1 MIQLEQFYQQ
11 ITPLGQGGMSRVF
24 LAVDAKLERHVAVK
38 VLDVNKVDKQQAL
51 NEAKIL
57 ARVNHP
63 NIVQVYKVHESDTQ
77 LAIEMEYVQ
86 GATLKHFLKTRHLE
100 PEQKLQL
107 LIDIAQGL
115 SEAHKND
122 ILHLDLKAD
131 NILINAQGVAK
142 IADFGIAQFGDE
154 QRSHH
159 SSFGSLTAM
168 SPEQLNK
175 QPLDQRADLF
185 AFGLLTYQLFA
196 NEHPYLAQAK
206 DAAPDAIAEQI
217 KHVPCQSDASKL
229 LDMPAQLGA
238 LINSLLAFDKAARP
252 NSFHQVITQLKQLQQ
267 NIGYAQCD
275 ETQDIDAVDLQVPT
289 PSESTD
295 SLPDAKANFW
305 QRYGIVMS
313 CLFAVCLIG
322 AGYWYWQTNQP
333 KSYIAALPITFDG
346 QTELT
351 DTQQRIATLGLEDA
365 ISNFIL
371 QDTSSLQ
378 VSNSEVTSTL
388 KLMGEQAS
396 QTDIG
401 NALGADVLLEPVF
414 NCRNSLCEVT
424 LNAIDAH
431 TATLLDTTRYSVD
444 TESFSEAYHNS
455 LVNIEA
461 LFDKRFTSQ
470 TYSDAFYDK
479 YVAQVEAFQSGS
491 QDIAVTLAEVKS
503 LIRQEPSFVPLYRF
517 YRKVAVEAQFLQQ
530 DNTIIWDFLDA
541 LEHTPET
548 YKNSHNYIIDRIQA
562 YQTIKDW
569 QKAEMLISELN
580 NTDVDTYELY
590 SVKASL
596 YSEKGDYTQAL
607 DSIQKAQQLKPSLQI
622 TRNTAILYL
631 LNGNYNESIKYL
643 DQVIRVA
650 PHDFWALKTY
660 GDLSLVNGEAN
671 EAIESYT
678 KLLLGTPNDAAI
690 LTNLSIAYSLIGE
703 YRLSN
708 INAEKAY
715 KLNKTNLAFIL
726 NLADSYSYLG
736 EKSQANLIYEQLLEQ
751 TNKVLSLD
759 ESLIRVQ
766 ALAHTGQTIEA
777 LRLINKIEAESENL
791 YDLLFVKAMVL
802 TKLGETQS
810 ALLVIEKSIQNGW
823 SKAFFT
829 LVWFKPL
836 CKHNIQLSKIIG
848 TKNINTLCA
857 N

>member
-1 MIQLEQFYQQ
+1 MIPLEQFYQQ

-63 NIVQVYKVHESDTQ
+63 NIVQVYKVHESDSQ

-100 PEQKLQL
+100 SEQKLQL

-142 IADFGIAQFGDE
+142 IADFGIAQLGDE

-185 AFGLLTYQLFA
+185 AFGLLAYQLFA

-275 ETQDIDAVDLQVPT
+275 DTQDIDAVDLQVPT
-289 PSESTD
+289 PSESATN
-295 SLPDAKANFW
+295 AKSNLW
-305 QRYGIVMS
+305 HKYGLVMS
-313 CLFAVCLIG
+313 CLFAVCLVG
-322 AGYWYWQTNQP
+322 AGYWYWQSNQP

-351 DTQQRIATLGLEDA
+351 DTQQRITTLGLEDA

-401 NALGADVLLEPVF
+401 KALGADVLLEPVF

-455 LVNIEA
+455 LVNIES

-470 TYSDAFYDK
+470 TYSDAFYEK

-491 QDIAVTLAEVKS
+491 QDITVTLAEVKS

-517 YRKVAVEAQFLQQ
+517 YRKVAVESQFLQQ
-530 DNTIIWDFLDA
+530 DNTITWDFLDA
-541 LEHTPET
+541 LEQAPET

-580 NTDVDTYELY
+580 NTNIDTYELY

-607 DSIQKAQQLKPSLQI
+607 DNILKAHQFKPSLQI

-631 LNGNYNESIKYL
+631 LNGKYDESTKYL
-643 DQVIRVA
+643 DLVIQIA
-650 PHDFWALKTY
+650 PNDFWALKTY
-660 GDLSLVNGEAN
+660 ADLSLVTGEAR
-671 EAIESYT
+671 EAIKSYT
-678 KLLLGTPNDAAI
+678 KMLLNTPNDASILSNLAI
-690 LTNLSIAYSLIGE
+690 AHSLIGE
-703 YRLSN
+703 FELSN
-708 INAEKAY
+708 LNANKAY
-715 KLNKTNLAFIL
+715 QLNSSNLNFAL

-736 EKSQANLIYEQLLEQ
+736 EDNKAKLIYEQLLKQ
-751 TNKVLSLD
+751 TQDTTNIDDLMVR
-759 ESLIRVQ
+759 IQ
-766 ALAHTGQTIEA
+766 ALAHAENTVEA
-777 LRLINKIEAESENL
+777 LKEINQVETAHSNV
-791 YDLLFVKAMVL
+791 YDLQFVKAIVL
-802 TKLGETQS
+802 TKLGESHS
-810 ALLVIEKSIQNGW
+810 ALLAIEKGIQEGW
-823 SKAFFT
+823 SETFFT
-829 LVWFKPL
+829 LPWFKPL
-836 CKHNIQLSKIIG
+836 CKHEIQLSEIIG
-848 TKNINTLCA
+848 AKNTNTLCA
-857 N
+857 Y

>member
-1 MIQLEQFYQQ
+1 
-11 ITPLGQGGMSRVF
+11 MSRVF

-100 PEQKLQL
+100 SEQKLQL

-131 NILINAQGVAK
+131 NILINVQGVAK
-142 IADFGIAQFGDE
+142 IADFGIAQLGDE

-185 AFGLLTYQLFA
+185 AFGLLAYQLFA

-238 LINSLLAFDKAARP
+238 LINTLLAFDKTARP
-252 NSFHQVITQLKQLQQ
+252 NSFHQVITLLKQLQQ

-275 ETQDIDAVDLQVPT
+275 DTQDIDAVDLQVPT
-289 PSESTD
+289 LSESTD

-305 QRYGIVMS
+305 QRYGIVTS
-313 CLFAVCLIG
+313 CLFAVCLVG

-401 NALGADVLLEPVF
+401 KALGADVLLEPVF

-455 LVNIEA
+455 LVNIET

-470 TYSDAFYDK
+470 TYSDAFYEK

-491 QDIAVTLAEVKS
+491 QDIAVTLTEVKS

-517 YRKVAVEAQFLQQ
+517 YRKVAVEEQLIKQ
-530 DNTIIWDFLDA
+530 DNSIIWDFLDA
-541 LEHTPET
+541 LEQAPKH

-569 QKAEMLISELN
+569 QKAELFLSELAR
-580 NTDVDTYELY
+580 TDIDPYELY

-596 YSEKGDYTQAL
+596 YHNKEDYTEAL
-607 DSIQKAQQLKPSLQI
+607 VNILNAFQLKPSLQI

-631 LNGNYNESIKYL
+631 LNGNYSESTKYL
-643 DQVIRVA
+643 NQVIKVA
-650 PHDFWALKTY
+650 PNDFWALKSY
-660 GDLSLVNGEAN
+660 ADLSLVSGEAKD
-671 EAIESYT
+671 AIEAYT
-678 KLLLGTPNDAAI
+678 QLLINTPNDAAI
-690 LTNLSIAYSLIGE
+690 LSNLAIAQSLIGE
-703 YRLSN
+703 FELSN
-708 INAEKAY
+708 KSAMKAY
-715 KLNKTNLAFIL
+715 ELSTNNLNFAL

-736 EKSQANLIYEQLLEQ
+736 KMSQAKLIYEQLLKQ
-751 TNKVLSLD
+751 TQYASNLEELTVR
-759 ESLIRVQ
+759 IQ
-766 ALAHTGQTIEA
+766 ALAHTGQVIEA
-777 LRLINKIEAESENL
+777 LKQINKIEAENSNV
-791 YDLLFVKAMVL
+791 YDLQFIKAMVL
-802 TKLGETQS
+802 TKLGESQS
-810 ALLVIEKSIQNGW
+810 ALLAIEKSIQDGW
-823 SKAFFT
+823 SEAFFA
-829 LVWFKPL
+829 LPWFRPL
-836 CKHNIQLSKIIG
+836 CKHEKQLLEVIG
-848 TKNINTLCA
+848 AKSINTLCTYSIK

>member
-1 MIQLEQFYQQ
+1 
-11 ITPLGQGGMSRVF
+11 MSRVF

-100 PEQKLQL
+100 SEQKLQL

-142 IADFGIAQFGDE
+142 IADFGIAQLGDE

-185 AFGLLTYQLFA
+185 AFGLLAYQLFA

-238 LINSLLAFDKAARP
+238 LINTLLAFDKTARP

-275 ETQDIDAVDLQVPT
+275 DTQDIDAVDLQVPT
-289 PSESTD
+289 PSESATN
-295 SLPDAKANFW
+295 AKSNLW
-305 QRYGIVMS
+305 HKYGLVMS
-313 CLFAVCLIG
+313 CLFAVCLVG
-322 AGYWYWQTNQP
+322 AGYWYWQSNQP

-351 DTQQRIATLGLEDA
+351 DTQQRITTLGLEDA

-517 YRKVAVEAQFLQQ
+517 YRKVATELHLR
-530 DNTIIWDFLDA
+530 DRNDDIIWDLLDI
-541 LEHTPET
+541 LEHAPKE
-548 YKNSHNYIIDRIQA
+548 YKNNYNYLIDRIQA

-569 QKAEMLISELN
+569 QKAELLISKLSNSNIEKFEL
-580 NTDVDTYELY
+580 L
-590 SVKASL
+590 SVKASFFRDKTD
-596 YSEKGDYTQAL
+596 YSKAL
-607 DSIQKAQQLKPSLQI
+607 KSIKAAYDLKPTVQVI
-622 TRNTAILYL
+622 RNTAIIYL
-631 LNGNYNESIKYL
+631 LNGNYEKANKFLKTLIGITEY
-643 DQVIRVA
+643 
-650 PHDFWALKTY
+650 DFWALRAHADISLLN
-660 GDLSLVNGEAN
+660 GDSEASI
-671 EAIESYT
+671 EAYN
-678 KLLLGTPNDAAI
+678 KLLLENPTD
-690 LTNLSIAYSLIGE
+690 TNALSNVAIAYSLIGDFQNSH
-703 YRLSN
+703 L
-708 INAEKAY
+708 NAKKAY
-715 KLNKTNLAFIL
+715 EISPSNLNFAL
-726 NLADSYSYLG
+726 NFADSYSYL
-736 EKSQANLIYEQLLEQ
+736 KHSQEAYKLYIHIIEQ
-751 TNKVLSLD
+751 TNDKSNID
-759 ESLIRVQ
+759 EALVRAQ
-766 ALAHTGQTIEA
+766 ALLHTGKKVEA
-777 LRLINKIEAESENL
+777 LQLITQIENEYSDI
-791 YDLLFVKAMVL
+791 YDLLFIKAMIL
-802 TKLGETQS
+802 TKLGEHQS
-810 ALLVIEKSIQNGW
+810 AMLAIKSSIEKGW
-823 SKAFFT
+823 NKGFYT
-829 LVWFKPL
+829 LPWFKAL
-836 CKHNIQLSKIIG
+836 CNYQFQFEQLIGAKYFHSICSKDI
-848 TKNINTLCA
+848 
-857 N
+857 

>member
-1 MIQLEQFYQQ
+1 
-11 ITPLGQGGMSRVF
+11 MSRVF

-63 NIVQVYKVHESDTQ
+63 NIVQVYKVHESDSQ

-100 PEQKLQL
+100 SEQKLQL

-142 IADFGIAQFGDE
+142 IADFGIAQLGDE

-185 AFGLLTYQLFA
+185 AFGLLAYQLFA

-206 DAAPDAIAEQI
+206 NAAPDAIAEQI

-252 NSFHQVITQLKQLQQ
+252 NSFHQVISQLKQLQQ

-275 ETQDIDAVDLQVPT
+275 DTQDIDAVDLQVPT
-289 PSESTD
+289 PSESITN
-295 SLPDAKANFW
+295 AKPSFW
-305 QRYGIVMS
+305 QKYGAAMS
-313 CLFAVCLIG
+313 FLFAVCLVS

-388 KLMGEQAS
+388 RLMGEQAS

-401 NALGADVLLEPVF
+401 KALGADVLLESVF

-503 LIRQEPSFVPLYRF
+503 LIRQEPNFVPLYRF
-517 YRKVAVEAQFLQQ
+517 YRKVVVEEHRIQQ
-530 DNTIIWDFLDA
+530 NNNVIWDFLDA
-541 LEHTPET
+541 LEQAPET

-569 QKAEMLISELN
+569 QKAEMLISELSIL
-580 NTDVDTYELY
+580 DIEKFELY
-590 SVKASL
+590 SVKANF
-596 YSEKGDYTQAL
+596 YREKFDYPKAL
-607 DSIQKAQQLKPSLQI
+607 KSITLAYKLKPTVQVV
-622 TRNTAILYL
+622 RNTAIIYL
-631 LNGNYNESIKYL
+631 LNGNYEKANEHLKKLI
-643 DQVIRVA
+643 DTAQF
-650 PHDFWALKTY
+650 DFWALRTY
-660 GDLSLVNGEAN
+660 ADISLLNGN
-671 EAIESYT
+671 SQSAIDAYL
-678 KLLLGTPNDAAI
+678 KLLINNPRNANA
-690 LTNLSIAYSLIGE
+690 LSNIAIAYSLIGNFKNSHE
-703 YRLSN
+703 YARKAYN
-708 INAEKAY
+708 INPSNLSIV
-715 KLNKTNLAFIL
+715 LNF
-726 NLADSYSYLG
+726 ADSYSYLKHSS
-736 EKSQANLIYEQLLEQ
+736 EAYKLYTQIIDLTAETNDIDELIIRAQALLH
-751 TNKVLSLD
+751 TGNKV
-759 ESLIRVQ
+759 
-766 ALAHTGQTIEA
+766 EA
-777 LRLINKIEAESENL
+777 LQLITKIENETSNIH
-791 YDLLFVKAMVL
+791 DLMFSKAMIL
-802 TKLGETQS
+802 TKLGEHQS
-810 ALLVIEKSIQNGW
+810 ALLLIESSIKDGWNKSFYG
-823 SKAFFT
+823 
-829 LVWFKPL
+829 LPWFKDL
-836 CKHNIQLSKIIG
+836 CQYRLKFMQTIG
-848 TKNINTLCA
+848 ANDFNSLCS
-857 N
+857 NSIE

>member
-1 MIQLEQFYQQ
+1 
-11 ITPLGQGGMSRVF
+11 MSRVF

-100 PEQKLQL
+100 SEQKLQL

-142 IADFGIAQFGDE
+142 IADFGIAQLGDE

-185 AFGLLTYQLFA
+185 AFGLLAYQLFA
-196 NEHPYLAQAK
+196 NEHPYLVQAK
-206 DAAPDAIAEQI
+206 DASPEAIAEQI

-275 ETQDIDAVDLQVPT
+275 NTQDIDAVDLQEPT
-289 PSESTD
+289 PSKSTD

-313 CLFAVCLIG
+313 FLFAVCLIG

-401 NALGADVLLEPVF
+401 KALGADVLLEAVF

-424 LNAIDAH
+424 LNTIDAH

-503 LIRQEPSFVPLYRF
+503 LIRQEPNFVPLYRF
-517 YRKVAVEAQFLQQ
+517 YRKVAVEEHRIQQ
-530 DNTIIWDFLDA
+530 NSNVIWDLLDT
-541 LEHTPET
+541 LELAPEN
-548 YKNSHNYIIDRIQA
+548 YKNSHNFLIDRVEA
-562 YQTIKDW
+562 YQAIKDW
-569 QKAEMLISELN
+569 KKAESLTLELTE
-580 NTDVDTYELY
+580 TDIDTYELY

-596 YSEKGDYTQAL
+596 YRNKGAYTQAL
-607 DSIQKAQQLKPSLQI
+607 DNILNALKLKPSLQI
-622 TRNTAILYL
+622 TRNTATLYL
-631 LNGNYNESIKYL
+631 LNGNYVEAARYL
-643 DQVIRVA
+643 DQVIKLA
-650 PHDFWALKTY
+650 PNDFWALKTY
-660 GDLSLVNGEAN
+660 ADLSLVSGEAN
-671 EAIESYT
+671 KAVESYVR
-678 KLLLGTPNDAAI
+678 LLKNKSNDAAV
-690 LTNLSIAYSLIGE
+690 LTNLAIAYSLIGNFE
-703 YRLSN
+703 LSN
-708 INAEKAY
+708 KNAIKAY
-715 KLNKTNLAFIL
+715 QLSPTNLSIAL
-726 NLADSYSYLG
+726 NLADSYLYLD
-736 EKSQANLIYEQLLEQ
+736 KLNQAILIYEQLLKQ
-751 TNKVLSLD
+751 TQHTENLD
-759 ESLIRVQ
+759 DLLVRIQ
-766 ALAHTGQTIEA
+766 ALAHTGRTVEA
-777 LRLINKIEAESENL
+777 LRQINQIETENSNVYEL
-791 YDLLFVKAMVL
+791 QFVKAMVL

-810 ALLVIEKSIQNGW
+810 ALLAIEESIKNGW
-823 SKAFFT
+823 SEAFFV
-829 LVWFKPL
+829 LPLFKPL
-836 CKHNIQLSKIIG
+836 CKHDIQLLEIIG
-848 TKNINTLCA
+848 AKSASTLCT
-857 N
+857 

>member
-1 MIQLEQFYQQ
+1 
-11 ITPLGQGGMSRVF
+11 MSRVF
-24 LAVDAKLERHVAVK
+24 LAVDTKLERHVAVK

-63 NIVQVYKVHESDTQ
+63 NIVQVYKVHESDSQ

-100 PEQKLQL
+100 SEQKLQL

-131 NILINAQGVAK
+131 NILINGQGVAK
-142 IADFGIAQFGDE
+142 IADFGIAQLGDE

-185 AFGLLTYQLFA
+185 AFGLLAYQLFA

-252 NSFHQVITQLKQLQQ
+252 NSFHQVISQLKQLQQ

-275 ETQDIDAVDLQVPT
+275 DTQDIDAVDLQVPT
-289 PSESTD
+289 PSESA
-295 SLPDAKANFW
+295 SNAKSNLW
-305 QRYGIVMS
+305 QKYGLIMS
-313 CLFAVCLIG
+313 CLFAVCLVG
-322 AGYWYWQTNQP
+322 AGYWYWQSNQP
-333 KSYIAALPITFDG
+333 KSYIAALPITFNG

-401 NALGADVLLEPVF
+401 KALGADVLLEPVF

-461 LFDKRFTSQ
+461 LFDKRFASQ
-470 TYSDAFYDK
+470 TYNDVFYDK

-491 QDIAVTLAEVKS
+491 QDIAVTLSEVKS
-503 LIRQEPSFVPLYRF
+503 LIRQEPNFVPLYRF
-517 YRKVAVEAQFLQQ
+517 YRKVAVEAQLLQQ
-530 DNTIIWDFLDA
+530 DKTIIWGFVDT
-541 LEHTPET
+541 LEQAPET
-548 YKNSHNYIIDRIQA
+548 YKNSHNYMIDRIQA

-569 QKAEMLISELN
+569 KKAELLISELEG
-580 NTDVDTYELY
+580 TDIDEYELY
-590 SVKASL
+590 SVKANL
-596 YSEKGDYTQAL
+596 YQSKGAYKQAL
-607 DSIQKAQQLKPSLQI
+607 NNILNALRLKPSLQI
-622 TRNTAILYL
+622 TRNTAIIYL
-631 LNGNYNESIKYL
+631 LNGNYDESAKHL
-643 DQVIRVA
+643 DQVIKLA
-650 PHDFWALKTY
+650 PNDFWALKTY
-660 GDLSLVNGEAN
+660 ADLSLVSGEEK
-671 EAIESYT
+671 EAIASYT
-678 KLLLGTPNDAAI
+678 KLLKNTPNDTAI
-690 LTNLSIAYSLIGE
+690 LSNLAIAHSLNGE
-703 YRLSN
+703 YELSN
-708 INAEKAY
+708 LNAKKAY
-715 KLNKTNLAFIL
+715 QLNTSSLNFAL

-736 EKSQANLIYEQLLEQ
+736 DRIQAKLIYEQLLTQ
-751 TNKVLSLD
+751 TQNTTNLD
-759 ESLIRVQ
+759 ALMVRIQ
-766 ALAHTGQTIEA
+766 ALAHTGKTVEA
-777 LRLINKIEAESENL
+777 LRKINQIEAKDSNV

-802 TKLGETQS
+802 TKLGESQS
-810 ALLVIEKSIQNGW
+810 ALIAIEKSIQEGW
-823 SKAFFT
+823 SNAFFT
-829 LVWFKPL
+829 LPWFKPL
-836 CKHNIQLSKIIG
+836 CKNGKQLSEIIG
-848 TKNINTLCA
+848 AKHKNKLCTY
-857 N
+857 

>member
-1 MIQLEQFYQQ
+1 
-11 ITPLGQGGMSRVF
+11 MSRVF

-100 PEQKLQL
+100 SEQKLQL

-142 IADFGIAQFGDE
+142 IADFGIAQLGDE

-185 AFGLLTYQLFA
+185 AFGLLAYQLFA
-196 NEHPYLAQAK
+196 NEHPYLVQAK
-206 DAAPDAIAEQI
+206 DASPEAIAEQI

-275 ETQDIDAVDLQVPT
+275 NTQDIDAVDLQEPT
-289 PSESTD
+289 PSKSTD

-313 CLFAVCLIG
+313 FLFAVCLIG

-401 NALGADVLLEPVF
+401 KALGADVLLEAVF

-491 QDIAVTLAEVKS
+491 QDITVTLAEVKS

-517 YRKVAVEAQFLQQ
+517 YRKVVVEAHTIQT
-530 DNTIIWDFLDA
+530 DHNIIWDFLDTLKQA
-541 LEHTPET
+541 PEH
-548 YKNSHNYIIDRIQA
+548 YKNSHNYVIDRIQA
-562 YQTIKDW
+562 YQTVKDF
-569 QKAEMLISELN
+569 QKAESLISALS
-580 NTDVDTYELY
+580 NTDVDAYEFY
-590 SVKASL
+590 SVKASF
-596 YSEKGDYTQAL
+596 YYDKGAYPQAL
-607 DSIQKAQQLKPSLQI
+607 NNILNAHKLKPSLQI
-622 TRNTAILYL
+622 TRNTATLYL
-631 LNGNYNESIKYL
+631 LNSNFLDAAKYL
-643 DQVIRVA
+643 DQVIKLA
-650 PHDFWALKTY
+650 PNDFWALKTY
-660 GDLSLVNGEAN
+660 ADLSLVNGKAE
-671 EAIESYT
+671 EAINAYT
-678 KLLLGTPNDAAI
+678 RFLVNAPNDAAI
-690 LTNLSIAYSLIGE
+690 LSNLAIAYSLIGE
-703 YRLSN
+703 YELSN
-708 INAEKAY
+708 LNAKKAY
-715 KLNKTNLAFIL
+715 QLNTSSLNFAL

-736 EKSQANLIYEQLLEQ
+736 EKKQANLIYEQLLKQ
-751 TNKVLSLD
+751 TQNTTNIEELTVR
-759 ESLIRVQ
+759 IQ
-766 ALAHTGQTIEA
+766 ALTHTGQAIEA
-777 LRLINKIEAESENL
+777 LRQINKIESKNSNL
-791 YDLLFVKAMVL
+791 YDLHFIKAIVL
-802 TKLGETQS
+802 TKLGESQS
-810 ALLVIEKSIQNGW
+810 ALLAIEQSIQEGW
-823 SKAFFT
+823 SKDFFT
-829 LVWFKPL
+829 LPWFEPL
-836 CKHNIQLSKIIG
+836 CKHDIQLLEVIGAKSK
-848 TKNINTLCA
+848 NTLCTY
-857 N
+857 

>member
-1 MIQLEQFYQQ
+1 VIQLEQFYQQ

-63 NIVQVYKVHESDTQ
+63 NIVQVYKVYESDTQ

-100 PEQKLQL
+100 SEQKLQL

-142 IADFGIAQFGDE
+142 IADFGIAQLGDE

-185 AFGLLTYQLFA
+185 AFGLLAYQLFA

-217 KHVPCQSDASKL
+217 KHIPCQSDASKL

-238 LINSLLAFDKAARP
+238 LINALLAFDKAARP
-252 NSFHQVITQLKQLQQ
+252 NSFHQVISQLKQLQQ

-275 ETQDIDAVDLQVPT
+275 NTQDIDAVGLQEPT
-289 PSESTD
+289 TSESITNAN
-295 SLPDAKANFW
+295 SNFW
-305 QRYGIVMS
+305 QKYGLVMS

-322 AGYWYWQTNQP
+322 VGYWYWQSNQP

-401 NALGADVLLEPVF
+401 KALGADVLLEPVF
-414 NCRNSLCEVT
+414 SCRNSLCEVT

-470 TYSDAFYDK
+470 TYSDAFYEK

-503 LIRQEPSFVPLYRF
+503 LIRQEPSFVPLYRL
-517 YRKVAVEAQFLQQ
+517 YRKVAVTSHYLNQN
-530 DNTIIWDFLDA
+530 DDIIWELLDV
-541 LEHTPET
+541 LDRSPET
-548 YKNSHNYIIDRIQA
+548 YKLSANFIIDRIQA
-562 YQTIKDW
+562 YQAIKDW
-569 QKAEMLISELN
+569 VKAESLIKNLETSNIEQ
-580 NTDVDTYELY
+580 YELY
-590 SVKASL
+590 SIKAN
-596 YSEKGDYTQAL
+596 YYRNKADFQTAL
-607 DSIQKAQQLKPSLQI
+607 DNIELAFNFKSTLQT
-622 TRNTAILYL
+622 TRNAATISL
-631 LNGNYNESIKYL
+631 LNGNYDEALFYL
-643 DQVIRVA
+643 EQLSLRA
-650 PHDFWALKTY
+650 PNDFWALKTL
-660 GDLSLVNGEAN
+660 GDVSLAKGLAN
-671 EAIESYT
+671 QSINAYSQ
-678 KLLLGTPNDAAI
+678 LLIKTPDDAA
-690 LTNLSIAYSLIGE
+690 LLSNLSIAYSLIKE
-703 YRLSN
+703 FELSVKY
-708 INAEKAY
+708 AHKSY
-715 KLNKTNLAFIL
+715 KISPRSLLFTL
-726 NLADSYSYLG
+726 NLADSFYYSGDMKKAQSLY
-736 EKSQANLIYEQLLEQ
+736 KKILLASHD
-751 TNKVLSLD
+751 TDDIDVLML
-759 ESLIRVQ
+759 RAQ
-766 ALAHTGQTIEA
+766 ALLHTGQKLEA
-777 LRLINKIEAESENL
+777 FKLINFIENKSPAT
-791 YDLLFVKAMVL
+791 YDLKFVKAMIL
-802 TKLGETQS
+802 TSLNESQS
-810 ALLVIEKSIQNGW
+810 ALAIIKSSIKDGW
-823 SKAFFT
+823 GKSFYT
-829 LVWFKPL
+829 LPWFKKL
-836 CKHNIQLSKIIG
+836 CTNSSQLQEILG
-848 TKNINTLCA
+848 TQHFTQLCT
-857 N
+857 

>member
-1 MIQLEQFYQQ
+1 
-11 ITPLGQGGMSRVF
+11 MSRVF

-86 GATLKHFLKTRHLE
+86 GATLKHFLKIRHLE
-100 PEQKLQL
+100 SEQKLQL

-142 IADFGIAQFGDE
+142 IADFGIAQLGEE

-185 AFGLLTYQLFA
+185 AFGLLAYQLFA

-217 KHVPCQSDASKL
+217 KHVPCQSDAIKL

-238 LINSLLAFDKAARP
+238 LINALLAFDKAARP
-252 NSFHQVITQLKQLQQ
+252 NSFHQVISQLKQLQQ

-275 ETQDIDAVDLQVPT
+275 DTQDIDAVDLQEPT
-289 PSESTD
+289 PSESTNN
-295 SLPDAKANFW
+295 AKPNFW
-305 QRYGIVMS
+305 QKYGIAMS
-313 CLFAVCLIG
+313 CLFAVCLVG
-322 AGYWYWQTNQP
+322 AGYWFWQTNQP

-401 NALGADVLLEPVF
+401 KALGADVLLEPVF

-470 TYSDAFYDK
+470 TYSDVFYEK

-491 QDIAVTLAEVKS
+491 QDITVTLAEVKS

-517 YRKVAVEAQFLQQ
+517 YRKVAVEEYRIQQ
-530 DNTIIWDFLDA
+530 NNNVIWDFLDA
-541 LEHTPET
+541 LEQAPER

-569 QKAEMLISELN
+569 QKAESFFLELAETN
-580 NTDVDTYELY
+580 IDEYELY
-590 SVKASL
+590 SVRASL
-596 YSEKGDYTQAL
+596 YLDKGAYTQAL
-607 DSIQKAQQLKPSLQI
+607 DNILNAFKLKPSLQI
-622 TRNTAILYL
+622 TRNTATLYL
-631 LNGNYNESIKYL
+631 LNGNYVEATKYL
-643 DQVIRVA
+643 NQAIKLA
-650 PHDFWALKTY
+650 PNDFWALKTY
-660 GDLSLVNGEAN
+660 ADLSLVSGEAN
-671 EAIESYT
+671 KAAAGYITLLES
-678 KLLLGTPNDAAI
+678 TPNDAAM
-690 LTNLSIAYSLIGE
+690 LSNLAIAYSLIRE
-703 YRLSN
+703 FELSN
-708 INAEKAY
+708 INAKRAY
-715 KLNKTNLAFIL
+715 QLSPTNLNFTL

-736 EKSQANLIYEQLLEQ
+736 QKNKANYFYEQLQDQ
-751 TNKVLSLD
+751 TVNTKNLD
-759 ESLIRVQ
+759 ELMVRIQ
-766 ALAHTGQTIEA
+766 ALAHTGKTVEA
-777 LRLINKIEAESENL
+777 LRQINKIEAENSNV
-791 YDLLFVKAMVL
+791 YDLQFVKALVL
-802 TKLGETQS
+802 TKLGESQS
-810 ALLVIEKSIQNGW
+810 ALLAIEKGIQDGW
-823 SKAFFT
+823 SEAFFA
-829 LVWFKPL
+829 LPWFRPL
-836 CKHNIQLSKIIG
+836 CKHEKQLLEVIG
-848 TKNINTLCA
+848 AKSMNTLCTYEV
-857 N
+857 NN

>member
-1 MIQLEQFYQQ
+1 
-11 ITPLGQGGMSRVF
+11 MSRVF

-185 AFGLLTYQLFA
+185 AFGLLAYQLFA

-275 ETQDIDAVDLQVPT
+275 DTQDIDAVNLQVPT
-289 PSESTD
+289 PSEFAD

-401 NALGADVLLEPVF
+401 KALGADVLLEPVF

-424 LNAIDAH
+424 LNTIDAQ

-455 LVNIEA
+455 LINIES

-491 QDIAVTLAEVKS
+491 QDIAVTLTEVKS

-517 YRKVAVEAQFLQQ
+517 YRKVAKEAHLRLQ
-530 DNTIIWDFLDA
+530 DNSIIWDLLDT
-541 LEHTPET
+541 LELAPKD
-548 YKNSHNYIIDRIQA
+548 YKASLNYVVDKIQA
-562 YQTIKDW
+562 YQAIKDW
-569 QKAEMLISELN
+569 KKAELLISSL
-580 NTDVDTYELY
+580 TDIEEYELH
-590 SVKASL
+590 SIKAN
-596 YSEKGDYTQAL
+596 YFHNKGDYTNAL
-607 DSIQKAQQLKPSLQI
+607 DNIFMAFSLKPSLNI
-622 TRNTAILYL
+622 TRNIAVIYL
-631 LNGNYNESIKYL
+631 LKGNYKEASKYL
-643 DQVIRVA
+643 DLVTEVA
-650 PHDFWALKTY
+650 PNDFWALKTY
-660 GDLSLVNGEAN
+660 ADLSLISGEAK
-671 EAIESYT
+671 EAIEAYT
-678 KLLLGTPNDAAI
+678 RLLERTPNDANI
-690 LTNLSIAYSLIGE
+690 LTNLSVSYSLISE
-703 YRLSN
+703 FRLSN
-708 INAEKAY
+708 INALKAY
-715 KLNKTNLAFIL
+715 QLAPNNLNFIL
-726 NLADSYSYLG
+726 NLADSYSYLEQKNLASVYYG
-736 EKSQANLIYEQLLEQ
+736 KLINKTDGAENLDDVMIRIQALTH
-751 TNKVLSLD
+751 TNK
-759 ESLIRVQ
+759 
-766 ALAHTGQTIEA
+766 TIEA
-777 LRLINKIEAESENL
+777 LKEVSKLESKDL
-791 YDLLFVKAMVL
+791 DVYDLQFVKAMVL
-802 TKLGETQS
+802 TDLGETQS
-810 ALLVIEKSIQNGW
+810 ALLAIQKGVEQGW

-829 LVWFKPL
+829 LPWFKPL
-836 CKHNIQLSKIIG
+836 CKNYAQVSELIG
-848 TKNINTLCA
+848 ANNAKNLCTY
-857 N
+857 

>member
-24 LAVDAKLERHVAVK
+24 LAVDAKLERHVAIK

-63 NIVQVYKVHESDTQ
+63 NIVQVYKVHESDSQ

-131 NILINAQGVAK
+131 NILINGQGVAK
-142 IADFGIAQFGDE
+142 IADFGIAQLGDE

-185 AFGLLTYQLFA
+185 AFGLLAYQLFA

-206 DAAPDAIAEQI
+206 DASPDAIAEQI

-238 LINSLLAFDKAARP
+238 LINLLLAFDKAARP
-252 NSFHQVITQLKQLQQ
+252 NSFHQVISQLKQLQQ

-275 ETQDIDAVDLQVPT
+275 DTQDIDAVDLQVPT
-289 PSESTD
+289 PSESAD

-313 CLFAVCLIG
+313 FLFAVCLVG
-322 AGYWYWQTNQP
+322 AGYWYWQSNQP

-396 QTDIG
+396 LTDIG
-401 NALGADVLLEPVF
+401 KALGADVLLESVF

-517 YRKVAVEAQFLQQ
+517 YRKVAKEAHLRLQ
-530 DNTIIWDFLDA
+530 DNSIIWDLLDT
-541 LEHTPET
+541 LELAPEN
-548 YKNSHNYIIDRIQA
+548 YKASLNYVVDKIQA
-562 YQTIKDW
+562 YQAVKDW
-569 QKAEMLISELN
+569 QKAELLISSL
-580 NTDVDTYELY
+580 TDIEEYELY
-590 SVKASL
+590 SIKASF
-596 YSEKGDYTQAL
+596 YHNKGDYVAAL
-607 DSIQKAQQLKPSLQI
+607 DNILKAFKLKPSLQI
-622 TRNTAILYL
+622 TRNTAVIYL
-631 LNGNYNESIKYL
+631 L
-643 DQVIRVA
+643 
-650 PHDFWALKTY
+650 
-660 GDLSLVNGEAN
+660 
-671 EAIESYT
+671 
-678 KLLLGTPNDAAI
+678 
-690 LTNLSIAYSLIGE
+690 
-703 YRLSN
+703 
-708 INAEKAY
+708 
-715 KLNKTNLAFIL
+715 
-726 NLADSYSYLG
+726 
-736 EKSQANLIYEQLLEQ
+736 
-751 TNKVLSLD
+751 
-759 ESLIRVQ
+759 
-766 ALAHTGQTIEA
+766 
-777 LRLINKIEAESENL
+777 
-791 YDLLFVKAMVL
+791 
-802 TKLGETQS
+802 
-810 ALLVIEKSIQNGW
+810 
-823 SKAFFT
+823 
-829 LVWFKPL
+829 
-836 CKHNIQLSKIIG
+836 
-848 TKNINTLCA
+848 
-857 N
+857 